1 MSPNDTPTVVGFENA
16 SGTVGY
22 THAAQLT
29 SGIVGSL
36 PVEGDEFGIVTIP
49 GDQITVSYSGSV
61 KPSGELMDDM
71 LSVDEDASITAN
83 ILANEMEDIIF
94 NTFEMESL
102 SGDFRTYTPIEVDR
116 EELDPSTLEVV
127 AEAQNGTVA
136 INDDGTI
143 TYTPNA
149 DFFGEDSFTYTVR
162 VMGTTTEEG
171 EEVLG
176 ETIGEGTVSVAVA
189 GVQDAPVISISAP
202 TSVDEGQSYTVT
214 ASASDADGD
223 DVTITINGVERT
235 SFTDT
240 APSNEQSNRVTVQV
254 TASDGIETTTE
265 SVTIRVNDKSGGSMG
280 WIALLLAPAVYLRR
294 RMKRS

>member
-1 MSPNDTPTVVGFENA
+1 
-16 SGTVGY
+16 
-22 THAAQLT
+22 
-29 SGIVGSL
+29 
-36 PVEGDEFGIVTIP
+36 
-49 GDQITVSYSGSV
+49 
-61 KPSGELMDDM
+61 
-71 LSVDEDASITAN
+71 
-83 ILANEMEDIIF
+83 
-94 NTFEMESL
+94 MESL

-176 ETIGEGTVSVAVA
+176 EAIGEGTVTVAVA

-214 ASASDADGD
+214 ASATDADGD

>member
-1 MSPNDTPTVVGFENA
+1 
-16 SGTVGY
+16 
-22 THAAQLT
+22 
-29 SGIVGSL
+29 
-36 PVEGDEFGIVTIP
+36 
-49 GDQITVSYSGSV
+49 
-61 KPSGELMDDM
+61 
-71 LSVDEDASITAN
+71 
-83 ILANEMEDIIF
+83 
-94 NTFEMESL
+94 MESL

-127 AEAQNGTVA
+127 AEAQNGTVV

-149 DFFGEDSFTYTVR
+149 DFFGEDSFSYTVR

-176 ETIGEGTVSVAVA
+176 EAIGEGTVSVAVA

-214 ASASDADGD
+214 ASATDADGD

>member
-1 MSPNDTPTVVGFENA
+1 
-16 SGTVGY
+16 
-22 THAAQLT
+22 
-29 SGIVGSL
+29 
-36 PVEGDEFGIVTIP
+36 
-49 GDQITVSYSGSV
+49 
-61 KPSGELMDDM
+61 
-71 LSVDEDASITAN
+71 
-83 ILANEMEDIIF
+83 
-94 NTFEMESL
+94 MESL

-176 ETIGEGTVSVAVA
+176 EAIGEGTVSVAVA

-214 ASASDADGD
+214 ASATDADGD

>member
-1 MSPNDTPTVVGFENA
+1 M
-16 SGTVGY
+16 
-22 THAAQLT
+22 
-29 SGIVGSL
+29 
-36 PVEGDEFGIVTIP
+36 
-49 GDQITVSYSGSV
+49 
-61 KPSGELMDDM
+61 
-71 LSVDEDASITAN
+71 
-83 ILANEMEDIIF
+83 
-94 NTFEMESL
+94 
-102 SGDFRTYTPIEVDR
+102 
-116 EELDPSTLEVV
+116 V

-149 DFFGEDSFTYTVR
+149 DILGEDSFTYTVR

-214 ASASDADGD
+214 ASATDADGD

>member
-1 MSPNDTPTVVGFENA
+1 
-16 SGTVGY
+16 
-22 THAAQLT
+22 
-29 SGIVGSL
+29 
-36 PVEGDEFGIVTIP
+36 
-49 GDQITVSYSGSV
+49 
-61 KPSGELMDDM
+61 
-71 LSVDEDASITAN
+71 
-83 ILANEMEDIIF
+83 
-94 NTFEMESL
+94 MESL

-149 DFFGEDSFTYTVR
+149 DFFGEDSFIYTVR

-176 ETIGEGTVSVAVA
+176 EAIGEGTVSVAVA

-214 ASASDADGD
+214 ASATDADGD